1 MAVSL
6 TREAADARD
15 RAALAASRRAHAL
28 KDSFAGPAVESR
40 GIRCSFAG
48 PVIVQPRRARGVPI
62 SATSR
67 MPVAFAWRRAMGRQ
81 DPRHTTA
88 LRLGARTMPCNG
100 SSTHGVLAEEADL
113 LCAFFF
119 VMVDADVGFNELIDA
134 GLIEVV
140 ELIQSGPGGKGNAAV
155 HVGVRREDQMDIFF
169 VGLRALLVFQQDAF
183 KLFDE
188 VGASFGALVINHD
201 PAVLEVVD
209 KIFFG
214 NDLIIGAPGRNAGHV
229 RSGGRG
235 LAVIR
240 RVWIAQSL
248 NMHIAQV
255 RNVLAGRFAGWSGGS

>member
-1 MAVSL
+1 M
-6 TREAADARD
+6 
-15 RAALAASRRAHAL
+15 
-28 KDSFAGPAVESR
+28 KKNY
-40 GIRCSFAG
+40 GI
-48 PVIVQPRRARGVPI
+48 
-62 SATSR
+62 
-67 MPVAFAWRRAMGRQ
+67 
-81 DPRHTTA
+81 
-88 LRLGARTMPCNG
+88 LTMPNYDNVARAG
-100 SSTHGVLAEEADL
+100 SYVFEPPGETHTL
-113 LCAFFF
+113 
-119 VMVDADVGFNELIDA
+119 MVDADVGLNELIDA

-188 VGASFGALVINHD
+188 VGASFGALVIND
-201 PAVLEVVD
+201 DSAVLEVVD

-214 NDLIIGAPGRNAGHV
+214 NDLIVGAPGRNAGHV

-255 RNVLAGRFAGWSGGS
+255 RNVLAGRFPGWSGGSTAGGSIH